1 MNKKS
6 NEPNDFLKQ
15 RANFA
20 VVVNSDLET
29 IEQVKRFLVDNNIK
43 VIYQR
48 TSLGKL
54 FIVEDKN
61 G

>member
-1 MNKKS
+1 MKKS

-20 VVVNSDLET
+20 VVINCDLDT
-29 IEQVKRFLVDNNIK
+29 IERIKRFFADENIK

-48 TSLGKL
+48 TSLGRL
-54 FIVEDKN
+54 FIQEERTK
-61 G
+61 